1 MPPLLGTESNA
12 EEHLEWMLSGYIW
25 RRAQPECADQSEH
38 TEEVREEG

>member
-12 EEHLEWMLSGYIW
+12 EEHLGWVLSGSIW

-38 TEEVREEG
+38 IEEMRAER